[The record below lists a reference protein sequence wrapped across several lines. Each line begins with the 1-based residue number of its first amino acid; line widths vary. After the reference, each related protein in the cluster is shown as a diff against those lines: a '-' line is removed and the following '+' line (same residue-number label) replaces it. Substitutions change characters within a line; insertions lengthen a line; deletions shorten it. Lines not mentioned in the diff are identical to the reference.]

1 MGSEMCIR
9 DSGHH
14 PAGRLAPSGRRGPHQ
29 HPQYAG
35 CELAVAAH
43 PAAHPSPQC
52 PHRRADRAVPPRT
65 GRGTLSFPH
74 SPLHPDSSSAPPAS
88 PLSER
93 RWGAAVFCV
102 FSEILTQHFFGA
114 FTGASS
120 LYFSV
125 FPSVSLDFYA
135 LVSQIPF
142 RFCFCA
148 LLLFFGSYAIIQIV

>member
-1 MGSEMCIR
+1 MCSS
-9 DSGHH
+9 D
-14 PAGRLAPSGRRGPHQ
+14 LAPSGRRGPHQ

>member
-1 MGSEMCIR
+1 MKTKNKKTKTMR
-9 DSGHH
+9 
-14 PAGRLAPSGRRGPHQ
+14 RLALAAALLLITTGCGR
-29 HPQYAG
+29 
-35 CELAVAAH
+35 
-43 PAAHPSPQC
+43 
-52 PHRRADRAVPPRT
+52 
-65 GRGTLSFPH
+65 
-74 SPLHPDSSSAPPAS
+74 SSAPPAS

-93 RWGAAVFCV
+93 RWGAAAFCV

-125 FPSVSLDFYA
+125 FPSVSLDFCA